1 MSTESQKN
9 RSTEIK
15 KRETKTEEDL
25 EFQSFIK
32 RIAIRFDN
40 FHVLKY
46 ISDLEF
52 LDDSNEKELTKKEIK
67 EILKKELSS

>member
-15 KRETKTEEDL
+15 KRETQTEEDL